1 LNQAEFLIVTSL
13 DGGVIVM
20 MDGLVKRYKSIL
32 NLGMLI
38 VVFSFFV
45 GLLRLYN
52 QATFGAG
59 VTEEIL
65 KAYTEIIPLYGLG
78 ILKLG
83 IGFAI
88 VTIVMNLMATGESA
102 RQSLSKIDKQP
113 PEIEPPIFARIFPR
127 LLVAGILIET
137 VAVLFAI
144 GWMAA
149 AAGAIDGALLHTF
162 EVLAEPIEGVG
173 VALLIGGIA
182 LGLAT
187 IVLNLSR
194 QSIVLPGRLI
204 EIATGKE
211 AQKSSFQ
218 ELFPKWILVLTYLG
232 MLITST
238 GLIPIG
244 FIRLAVDIPTPFWEN
259 WMFIGIGLMLFSI
272 VFWLLTIVK
281 WLRAQRTNL
290 GNAVGESAGIDVPE
304 IEPPMR
310 ITMIAPVLAVIGLFW
325 MISFA
330 FFGWLFANGMVGP
343 FGPLVRP
350 GKAVGMTTIFLGIG
364 LILMTIVV
372 NLRLTAFMLPGSF
385 SKMVSAIKGDKVEGA
400 PGMPVA
406 NPMGLA
412 PKRLYLG
419 ISVGVIIAWLGT
431 FPLAWIRAL
440 VGPADPL
447 FFIVERMIGTTVALG
462 VGTIFFFIGMFFTA
476 IVTYVSGRRTLISEG
491 VESCVYYAQ
500 EKANQ

>member
-1 LNQAEFLIVTSL
+1 MI
-13 DGGVIVM
+13 
-20 MDGLVKRYKSIL
+20 DGLVKRYKSIL
-32 NLGMLI
+32 RLGMLI
-38 VVFSFFV
+38 VVVSFFV
-45 GLLRLYN
+45 GLFRLYN
-52 QATFGAG
+52 QATVGTG
-59 VTEEIL
+59 VAEEIL

-88 VTIVMNLMATGESA
+88 VTIVMNLHATGVSA
-102 RQSLSKIDKQP
+102 RQSLAKIDKQP
-113 PEIEPPIFARIFPR
+113 PEIQPPIFARIFPR
-127 LLVAGILIET
+127 LLVGGILIET
-137 VAVLFAI
+137 IAVFFSF
-144 GWMAA
+144 GWMTA
-149 AAGAIDGALLHTF
+149 AAGVIDGALLHTF

-194 QSIVLPGRLI
+194 QSIVLPGRLV

-211 AQKSSFQ
+211 AERRNIQ
-218 ELFPKWILVLTYLG
+218 ELFPKWILILTYIG

-244 FIRLAVDIPTPFWEN
+244 FIRLAIDIPTPLWEN

-290 GNAVGESAGIDVPE
+290 GDAVGESAGIEIPE
-304 IEPPMR
+304 IEPPLR
-310 ITMIAPVLAVIGLFW
+310 ITKIAPVLAIIGLLW
-325 MISFA
+325 MITFS
-330 FFGWLFANGMVGP
+330 FFGWLFANGLVGP

-350 GKAVGMTTIFLGIG
+350 GKAIGMTTIFLGIG
-364 LILMTIVV
+364 LVLMTIVV
-372 NLRLTAFMLPGSF
+372 NLRFTAFMLPGSF
-385 SKMVSAIKGDKVEGA
+385 SKIVSAIKGEKVEGA

-412 PKRLYLG
+412 PKKLYLG
-419 ISVGVIIAWLGT
+419 IAVGALIAWLGT
-431 FPLAWIRAL
+431 FPLAWIRSL
-440 VGPADPL
+440 VGSADPL
-447 FFIVERMIGTTVALG
+447 FLIVERMIGTTVALG
-462 VGTIFFFIGMFFTA
+462 VGTIFFFIGMFFTT
-476 IVTYVSGRRTLISEG
+476 IVTFVSGRRTLISEG
-491 VESCVYYAQ
+491 IESCVYYAQ
-500 EKANQ
+500 EKLNK

>member
-1 LNQAEFLIVTSL
+1 MCGA
-13 DGGVIVM
+13 IVM
-20 MDGLVKRYKSIL
+20 IDGLVKRYKSIL
-32 NLGMLI
+32 NLGML
-38 VVFSFFV
+38 VVIISFFV
-45 GLLRLYN
+45 GLLRLFN
-52 QATFGAG
+52 QATVGTG

-88 VTIVMNLMATGESA
+88 VTIVVNLNATGESA
-102 RQSLSKIDKQP
+102 RQSLAKIGKEP
-113 PEIEPPIFARIFPR
+113 PEMHPPIFARIFPR
-127 LLVAGILIET
+127 LLVGGILIET
-137 VAVLFAI
+137 IAVFFSF

-149 AAGAIDGALLHTF
+149 AAGAIDGALFHTF

-211 AQKSSFQ
+211 AEKRNIKD
-218 ELFPKWILVLTYLG
+218 LFPKWILILTYIG

-244 FIRLAVDIPTPFWEN
+244 FIRLAVDIPTPLWEN
-259 WMFIGIGLMLFSI
+259 WMFIGIGLMLFAI

-281 WLRAQRTNL
+281 WLRVQRTNL
-290 GNAVGESAGIDVPE
+290 SNAVAESAGIQVPE
-304 IEPPMR
+304 IEPPLR
-310 ITMIAPVLAVIGLFW
+310 ITKIAPVFAIIGLLW
-325 MISFA
+325 MITFA
-330 FFGWLFANGMVGP
+330 FFGWLFANGLVGP

-350 GKAVGMTTIFLGIG
+350 GKAIGMTTIFLGIG
-364 LILMTIVV
+364 MVLMTIVV

-385 SKMVSAIKGDKVEGA
+385 SKIVSAIKGEKVEGA

-412 PKRLYLG
+412 PKKLYLG
-419 ISVGVIIAWLGT
+419 IAVGTIIAWLGT

-462 VGTIFFFIGMFFTA
+462 VGSIFFFIGMFFTA
-476 IVTYVSGRRTLISEG
+476 IVTFVSGRRTLISEG

-500 EKANQ
+500 EKEKQGS

>member
-1 LNQAEFLIVTSL
+1 MC
-13 DGGVIVM
+13 GVIVM

-32 NLGMLI
+32 MLGMLI
-38 VVFSFFV
+38 VVISFFV
-45 GLLRLYN
+45 GLFRLYN
-52 QATFGAG
+52 QATVGTS

-88 VTIVMNLMATGESA
+88 ITIVMNLHATGVSA
-102 RQSLSKIDKQP
+102 RQSLAKIDKQP
-113 PEIEPPIFARIFPR
+113 PEIQPPIFARIFPK

-137 VAVLFAI
+137 IAVFFSF

-194 QSIVLPGRLI
+194 QSIVLPGKLV

-211 AQKSSFQ
+211 AEKKDIQ
-218 ELFPKWILVLTYLG
+218 ELFPKWLLILTYIG

-244 FIRLAVDIPTPFWEN
+244 FIRLAVDIPTPLWEN

-290 GNAVGESAGIDVPE
+290 SNAVGDSAGIQVPE
-304 IEPPMR
+304 IESPLR
-310 ITMIAPVLAVIGLFW
+310 ITKIAPVLAIIGLLW
-325 MISFA
+325 MIAFA
-330 FFGWLFANGMVGP
+330 FFGWLFANGEVGP

-350 GKAVGMTTIFLGIG
+350 GKAIGMTTIFLSIG
-364 LILMTIVV
+364 LVLMTIVV
-372 NLRLTAFMLPGSF
+372 NLKLTAFMLPGSF
-385 SKMVSAIKGDKVEGA
+385 SKIVSAIKGEKVEGA

-406 NPMGLA
+406 NPMGRA
-412 PKRLYLG
+412 PKKLYVG
-419 ISVGVIIAWLGT
+419 IAIGAIIAWLGT
-431 FPLAWIRAL
+431 FPLAWIRAV
-440 VGPADPL
+440 VGSGDPL

-476 IVTYVSGRRTLISEG
+476 IVTFVSGRRTLISEG

-500 EKANQ
+500 EKQNK

>member
-1 LNQAEFLIVTSL
+1 MI
-13 DGGVIVM
+13 
-20 MDGLVKRYKSIL
+20 DGLVKKYKSIL
-32 NLGMLI
+32 MLGMLI
-38 VVFSFFV
+38 IVVSFFV
-45 GLLRLYN
+45 GLFRLYN
-52 QATFGAG
+52 QATVGAG

-88 VTIVMNLMATGESA
+88 VTIVMNLKATGESA

-113 PEIEPPIFARIFPR
+113 PEIEPPIFARIFSR
-127 LLVAGILIET
+127 LLVLGILIET
-137 VAVLFAI
+137 VAVFFAI

-149 AAGAIDGALLHTF
+149 AAGAIDNTLLHTF

-173 VALLIGGIA
+173 VAFLIGGIA

-194 QSIVLPGRLI
+194 QAIVLPGRLI
-204 EIATGKE
+204 EMATGKE
-211 AQKSSFQ
+211 AKLDGIRN
-218 ELFPKWILVLTYLG
+218 LFPKWILMVTYLG

-244 FIRLAVDIPTPFWEN
+244 FIRLAVDIPTPLWEN

-272 VFWLLTIVK
+272 VYWLLTIVK

-290 GNAVGESAGIDVPE
+290 GSAVGESAEIEVPE
-304 IEPPMR
+304 IEPPLR
-310 ITMIAPVLAVIGLFW
+310 ITKLAPVLATIGLLW

-330 FFGWLFANGMVGP
+330 IFGWLFANGLVGP
-343 FGPLVRP
+343 YGPLVRP
-350 GKAVGMTTIFLGIG
+350 GKAIGMTTIFLGIG
-364 LILMTIVV
+364 LVLMTIVV
-372 NLRLTAFMLPGSF
+372 NLRFTAFMLPGSF
-385 SKMVSAIKGDKVEGA
+385 SKIVSVIKGEKVEGA
-400 PGMPVA
+400 PGFATA

-412 PKRLYLG
+412 PKKLYLG
-419 ISVGVIIAWLGT
+419 IAIGVIIAWLGT
-431 FPLAWIRAL
+431 FPLAWIRAV
-440 VGPADPL
+440 VGSADPL

-462 VGTIFFFIGMFFTA
+462 VGTIFFFIGMFFTT
-476 IVTYVSGRRTLISEG
+476 IVTFVSGRRTLISEG

-500 EKANQ
+500 EKQSK